1 MLYSIQKEDE
11 EVKEK
16 TQNKY
21 NIQIVGKE
29 HSIKYIDIDVQRT
42 YNYLGMFRKS
52 DSQMST
58 DLKEILQAFV
68 VSRPDVGYIQGLS
81 YVAGM
86 LLLYM
91 DKYQSFVA
99 LMNIILN
106 PNMISFYRFNEEQV
120 SNIYQIID

>member
-1 MLYSIQKEDE
+1 
-11 EVKEK
+11 
-16 TQNKY
+16 
-21 NIQIVGKE
+21 
-29 HSIKYIDIDVQRT
+29 
-42 YNYLGMFRKS
+42 MFKKS

-58 DLKEILQAFV
+58 DLKEVLQAFV

-81 YVAGM
+81 YIAGM

-120 SNIYQIID
+120 NFI